1 MNRCA
6 MQQTSFAAY
15 EEMRTAFAAAER
27 KPPVFCPKPR
37 RVSPPAGV
45 AAPIWPRRWHSSR
58 QADFSDSNAVADLL
72 DVLLA
77 KVRFFVVVV
86 TTCVFDVA
94 DTGENRSGKL
104 VLSTSVIMIC
114 SQDGEEQNHE
124 ASSPPFF
131 CGSPPDRAANPVVHD
146 ARFGEDRP
154 PLAPFALCNR
164 PSPSRRCPPSTPSSG
179 SSRRP
184 CGSRVLIASIA
195 AAAASLLW
203 PERPHAPPI
212 FLLEGGERK
221 SKRKGELTSTNQRN

>member
-1 MNRCA
+1 
-6 MQQTSFAAY
+6 MQQQLLLCSDAANVSP
-15 EEMRTAFAAAER
+15 F
-27 KPPVFCPKPR
+27 
-37 RVSPPAGV
+37 RVSDSTSLSLSFSSV
-45 AAPIWPRRWHSSR
+45 LLSR

-154 PLAPFALCNR
+154 PLAPFA
-164 PSPSRRCPPSTPSSG
+164 PVQPAQSVTSMSPKHAKFGLLPAAV
-179 SSRRP
+179 
-184 CGSRVLIASIA
+184 RVEGFDCLDRGCSSIA
-195 AAAASLLW
+195 AVA
-203 PERPHAPPI
+203 
-212 FLLEGGERK
+212 
-221 SKRKGELTSTNQRN
+221 

>member
-77 KVRFFVVVV
+77 K
-86 TTCVFDVA
+86 
-94 DTGENRSGKL
+94 
-104 VLSTSVIMIC
+104 
-114 SQDGEEQNHE
+114 DGEEQNHE